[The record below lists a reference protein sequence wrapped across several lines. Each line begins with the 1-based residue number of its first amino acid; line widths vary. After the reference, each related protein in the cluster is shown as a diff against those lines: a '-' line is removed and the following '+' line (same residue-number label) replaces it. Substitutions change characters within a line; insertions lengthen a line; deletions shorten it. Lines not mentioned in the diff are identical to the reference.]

1 MGFRVLIKGANDEI
15 NLEKDSILSVKF
27 LSYTPNDSN
36 ARATDLSVGLEISGK
51 ITTEKN
57 DDTKNLALWSLVP
70 AEVSDCYRSCTLET
84 IIAGTVIRKI
94 NFSTAFIVDYSESFD
109 TKNGTGIFNLVIRQK
124 KEKINIVSIE
134 GGYNA
139 S

>member
-1 MGFRVLIKGANDEI
+1 MD
-15 NLEKDSILSVKF
+15 VKF
-27 LSYTPNDSN
+27 LSESPDDSN

-57 DDTKNLALWSLVP
+57 DDTKKLALWSLVP